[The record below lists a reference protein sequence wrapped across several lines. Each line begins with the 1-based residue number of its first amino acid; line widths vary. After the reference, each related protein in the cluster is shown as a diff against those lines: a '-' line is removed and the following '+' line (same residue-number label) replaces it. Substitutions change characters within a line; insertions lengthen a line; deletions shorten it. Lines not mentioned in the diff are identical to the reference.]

1 MDEEVDK
8 NNIPYNGEGSEG
20 NDQYRNKGFEIAINT
35 FADKI
40 QSNEPS
46 TDNSKNSTF
55 SNTIEK
61 EKKKNNNN
69 NNNSKKK
76 NKDNPLA
83 KYLELDKLA
92 LQKIPE
98 FSKKLVGSKNFIKKS
113 TFFEIIL
120 QKEKE
125 KNHKNESKS
134 TLTPEKFG
142 DKKDD
147 SNSHIQGELSSSSPS
162 LIIAE
167 RIYGKKLYAVYQ
179 DLINGKFSLIC
190 YNLKEVKNPNNSNNT
205 IIKNEPH
212 IDNAYMSN
220 EWAYYENY
228 LNSLGRVFGFMP
240 FLCYGNRNNVYK

>member
-20 NDQYRNKGFEIAINT
+20 NDQYRNKGFEIAINI

-69 NNNSKKK
+69 NNSKKK

-98 FSKKLVGSKNFIKKS
+98 FSIFFFNVKKINF
-113 TFFEIIL
+113 F
-120 QKEKE
+120 
-125 KNHKNESKS
+125 
-134 TLTPEKFG
+134 
-142 DKKDD
+142 
-147 SNSHIQGELSSSSPS
+147 
-162 LIIAE
+162 
-167 RIYGKKLYAVYQ
+167 
-179 DLINGKFSLIC
+179 
-190 YNLKEVKNPNNSNNT
+190 
-205 IIKNEPH
+205 
-212 IDNAYMSN
+212 
-220 EWAYYENY
+220 
-228 LNSLGRVFGFMP
+228 
-240 FLCYGNRNNVYK
+240 